1 MKPKERMTL
10 KQDALKATGKRYR
23 KNQVNDANDT
33 KVANPIKIINAQT
46 DNSVLTLTFDRQ
58 VALGRGVVP
67 QITTDVDSAEPVS
80 AELTAPNVVAITFSR
95 DISSATVLNIPFRD
109 PAIRNSSGGYVISN
123 TFPLAA

>member
-1 MKPKERMTL
+1 
-10 KQDALKATGKRYR
+10 
-23 KNQVNDANDT
+23 VNPVTIEEASIT
-33 KVANPIKIINAQT
+33 ET
-46 DNSVLTLTFDRQ
+46 VLTLRLSEAVT
-58 VALGRGVVP
+58 LNRGVVP